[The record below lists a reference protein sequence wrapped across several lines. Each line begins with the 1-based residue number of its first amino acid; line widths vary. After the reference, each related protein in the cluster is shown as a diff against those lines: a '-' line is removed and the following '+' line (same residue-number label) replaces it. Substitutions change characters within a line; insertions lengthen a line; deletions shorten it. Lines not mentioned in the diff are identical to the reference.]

1 MAIHVIDGII
11 DAAKTASAIKDAF
24 TVEQFSGSL

>member
-1 MAIHVIDGII
+1 MAILVIDGIN
-11 DAAKTASAIKDAF
+11 DAAKTASAIKAAF